1 MNEKK
6 TLFLEE
12 YEKSYGVLFAA
23 LENSGVEFD
32 EFLEWCKDT
41 DFIKGLD
48 SASKKREDLL
58 LFKLLEGASAGNTEA
73 INTLLEL
80 NQQAKE
86 EQLRKDLFGVWHNLN
101 A

>member
-12 YEKSYGVLFAA
+12 YGKSYGVLFAA

-41 DFIKGLD
+41 DFIKVLD
-48 SASKKREDLL
+48 SVSKKREDLL

-86 EQLRKDLFGVWHNLN
+86 EQLRKDLFGV
-101 A
+101 

>member
-48 SASKKREDLL
+48 SVSKKREDLL

-86 EQLRKDLFGVWHNLN
+86 EQLRKDLFGV
-101 A
+101 